1 MHSPSPPQLHDILVL
16 LKSVEQY
23 AESGIS
29 TDCDIAAM
37 VRRNSSML
45 NHISSLLSLEE
56 RGLGTRLFT
65 PITSSSPPP
74 PPSRS
79 SFFSSFASS
88 PPLSTAGC
96 TSLQCSACIW
106 RRAIQRGEVTDKL
119 CSSSPPP
126 DLLHHPC
133 SPSSG
138 GQSAVTTAI

>member
-1 MHSPSPPQLHDILVL
+1 MHSPSPPQLQDILVL

-65 PITSSSPPP
+65 PLLLLLLLDPPSSPLL
-74 PPSRS
+74 
-79 SFFSSFASS
+79 
-88 PPLSTAGC
+88 PL
-96 TSLQCSACIW
+96 
-106 RRAIQRGEVTDKL
+106 
-119 CSSSPPP
+119 
-126 DLLHHPC
+126 LLHCLQLGVP
-133 SPSSG
+133 
-138 GQSAVTTAI
+138 V